1 MYIQPPIQTDGGF
14 PEPFMLQSETQS
26 KQWSREYRSRIVR
39 EDPADIE
46 NVRDPGIIEKM
57 ALRLPE
63 LAGSPLSINA
73 LREDLQVSHQSVTR
87 WIGMLENLLI
97 ITELGEDIFI
107 VRSRC

>member
-26 KQWSREYRSRIVR
+26 KRWSREYRSRIVR

-46 NVRDPGIIEKM
+46 NVREPGIIEKM
-57 ALRLPE
+57 AIRLPE
-63 LAGSPLSINA
+63 LAGFPFSINA

-87 WIGMLENLLI
+87 RIGMLENLLI
-97 ITELGEDIFI
+97 ITESGEDIFI

>member
-1 MYIQPPIQTDGGF
+1 
-14 PEPFMLQSETQS
+14 MLQSETETRR
-26 KQWSREYRSRIVR
+26 WSREYRSRIVR
-39 EDPADIE
+39 EELADLE
-46 NVRDPGIIEKM
+46 NVRGLGIIEKM
-57 ALRLPE
+57 AIRLPE
-63 LAGSPLSINA
+63 LVGSPLSINA